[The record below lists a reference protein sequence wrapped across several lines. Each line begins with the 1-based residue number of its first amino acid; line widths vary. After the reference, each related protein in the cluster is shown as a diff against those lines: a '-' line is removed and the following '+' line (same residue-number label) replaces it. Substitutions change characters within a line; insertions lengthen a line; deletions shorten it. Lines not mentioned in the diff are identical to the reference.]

1 MKKIK
6 IIVFGA
12 RVGAGLVKER
22 LENYGVPFEIVAFA
36 DNDINLQNQM
46 LFGKP
51 VIHPK
56 NISSFEYEQIIVSTQ
71 KITYIKSIVEQ
82 LTKEYHI
89 PLEKINTKF
98 VFTSVL
104 WEARLIALNNAAQI
118 ITENQT
124 KGEAAELG
132 VFQGE
137 FARHI
142 NKQFPNKKLY
152 LFDTFEGFSTNDVKK
167 DFEIGS
173 TEKIMDKKYDFSDT
187 TEKFVLDRMEYQ
199 ENCIIKKGYFP
210 ETSKGLEEKFAFVS
224 LDADLYQP
232 MLEGL
237 KYFYPRLEKGG
248 YIFLHDYFS
257 EDFPGVK
264 KAIAEYQNIEKIYFV
279 PLGDNCSI
287 AIVK

>member
-1 MKKIK
+1 MAFIK

-12 RVGAGLVKER
+12 RAGAGLVKER
-22 LENYGVPFEIVAFA
+22 LENEGIPFEIVAFA
-36 DNDINLQNQM
+36 DNDTNLQNQM
-46 LFGKP
+46 LFDKP

-56 NISSFEYEQIIVSTQ
+56 NISSFEYDQIIVSTL
-71 KITYIKSIVEQ
+71 KFTFIKSIVEQ

-104 WEARLIALNNAAQI
+104 WEARLIALNNVAQI
-118 ITENQT
+118 IIENQT
-124 KGEAAELG
+124 KGEVAELG

-142 NKQFPNKKLY
+142 NKLFPNKKLY

-167 DFEIGS
+167 DLEIGS
-173 TEKIMDKKYDFSDT
+173 TEKIMDQKYNFSDT
-187 TEKFVLDRMEYQ
+187 NEKLVLERMEYP
-199 ENCIIKKGYFP
+199 ENCIVKKGCFP
-210 ETSKGLEEKFAFVS
+210 KTTEGLEERFAFVS

-237 KYFYPRLEKGG
+237 KYFYPRLENGG
-248 YIFLHDYFS
+248 YIFVHDFFH
-257 EDFPGVK
+257 EDFPGTR
-264 KAIAEYQNIEKIYFV
+264 KAVLEYIGIEKIHYV